1 VREEDAGRSEMGL
14 KSKAGPGRE
23 YLTMN
28 VIRNTWDRFF
38 FRKEK
43 GRWKRDRV
51 MNRRVKKTL
60 DSCEGKIMVI
70 NARVIIR
77 NTENEN
83 KEVQEQKKM

>member
-1 VREEDAGRSEMGL
+1 
-14 KSKAGPGRE
+14 
-23 YLTMN
+23 
-28 VIRNTWDRFF
+28 
-38 FRKEK
+38 
-43 GRWKRDRV
+43 